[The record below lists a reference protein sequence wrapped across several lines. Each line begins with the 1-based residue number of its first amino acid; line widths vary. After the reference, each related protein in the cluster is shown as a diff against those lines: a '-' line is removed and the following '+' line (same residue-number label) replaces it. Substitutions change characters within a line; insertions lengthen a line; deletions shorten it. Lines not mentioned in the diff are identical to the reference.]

1 MKVPNIDKAQWT
13 IEKYESVRD
22 SLKEI
27 TDPDLITEQGDLE
40 KCVRVDIQDV
50 YNVHAWVPYKMIVEL
65 LQKLLE
71 QYHKEEE
78 EL

>member
-1 MKVPNIDKAQWT
+1 M
-13 IEKYESVRD
+13 
-22 SLKEI
+22 
-27 TDPDLITEQGDLE
+27 E

-71 QYHKEEE
+71 QYRKEVED
-78 EL
+78 L